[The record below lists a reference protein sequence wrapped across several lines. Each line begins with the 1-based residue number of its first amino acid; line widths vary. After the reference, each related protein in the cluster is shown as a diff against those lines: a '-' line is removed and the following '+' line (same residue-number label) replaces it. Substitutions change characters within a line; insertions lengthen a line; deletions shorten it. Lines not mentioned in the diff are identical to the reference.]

1 MSGFDEV
8 ISKIRCGELILWV
21 GSGFSKSAG
30 YPTGSE
36 LANIIKDKLNPDE
49 KQYFEKK
56 FNLDDVT
63 EEFVQMRSRKEL
75 ISVLDEVFKK
85 EPIDLTLHEMVSKIP
100 QIQTIITTNYDKSFE
115 RAYRN
120 DIFTIISDQEVPASI
135 RNKVNLYKIHGDI
148 DISNSIIITKT
159 DYSDYYKE
167 RKENL
172 VWNEIRSLISKYS
185 ILFIGYSFEDSNVKS
200 MFTEI
205 LGRLGDLHK
214 DYYLITPNLPEHKK
228 RYLLEKYSIHYIK
241 MSAEDAISNIRN
253 EVEINLIMDT
263 EDGYVPHHLV
273 KKIYWE
279 RKIDPD
285 FSIAEEGKLILKDIG
300 VLKGGPRIV
309 WNIFLKAPIEKSSR
323 IKKFED
329 ILSGNIFG
337 KCSISQDD
345 CIINLSAKV
354 GESLLFDPKN
364 GDASDLT
371 VTSIPNGHV
380 SANLLLLKSG
390 LFFNNLKG
398 ERYSSGSVG
407 EIRVFHDVF
416 DLTIKMDTGKTGQG
430 IHFNVHAKNV
440 MEGYHIFNFI
450 NSWIEEDLLQVNFD
464 FLEVPYTLLF
474 SKLFSEKVVQDMKRR
489 YDLYSKLFRIQR
501 EFNVIFGDFTF
512 VTDDD
517 FNTMNEIVFL
527 LDGSQLPQTGK
538 IFSFQGEIVDEEH
551 FLRVLDQGL
560 SNFTYGPLPRN
571 YRLLNTDIVLD
582 CGLNLCNGFIVNKQ
596 EAISKLKQGFKK
608 FNLEVESK
616 TETYSVACWEIL
628 ISKQDEGLI
637 LTNLKNKSAQPDD

>member
-1 MSGFDEV
+1 
-8 ISKIRCGELILWV
+8 
-21 GSGFSKSAG
+21 
-30 YPTGSE
+30 
-36 LANIIKDKLNPDE
+36 
-49 KQYFEKK
+49 
-56 FNLDDVT
+56 
-63 EEFVQMRSRKEL
+63 MRSRKEL
-75 ISVLDEVFKK
+75 ISVLDKVFKK
-85 EPIDLTLHEMVSKIP
+85 EPTNLTLHETVSKIS

-120 DIFTIISDQEVPASI
+120 DIFTIISDKEVPASI

-148 DISNSIIITKT
+148 DVPNSIVITKT

-200 MFTEI
+200 MFEEI

-214 DYYLITPNLPEHKK
+214 DYYLITPNLPDHKK

-263 EDGYVPHHLV
+263 EDGYVPYHLV

-279 RKIDPD
+279 RKIDPN
-285 FSIAEEGKLILKDIG
+285 FSIAEEGRLILKDIG
-300 VLKGGPRIV
+300 VLEGGPRIV
-309 WNIFLKAPIEKSSR
+309 WNISLKAPIEKRSR

-329 ILSGNIFG
+329 ILSGNTFG
-337 KCSISQDD
+337 KCLISQDD
-345 CIINLSAKV
+345 CTINLSAKV

-364 GDASDLT
+364 GNASDLT
-371 VTSIPNGHV
+371 VTSIPNGPV

-398 ERYSSGSVG
+398 ERYSSGSAG

-416 DLTIKMDTGKTGQG
+416 DLTIKMDTRKPGQG
-430 IHFNVHAKNV
+430 VHFNVHAKNV
-440 MEGYHIFNFI
+440 MEGYQIYNFI

-464 FLEVPYTLLF
+464 FLEVPYTLSF
-474 SKLFSEKVVQDMKRR
+474 SKLFPEKVVQDMKRR

-517 FNTMNEIVFL
+517 FNTMNKIIFL
-527 LDGSQLPQTGK
+527 LDGGQLLRTGK
-538 IFSFQGEIVDEEH
+538 IFSIQGEIVDEEH
-551 FLRVLDQGL
+551 FFRALDQEVFD
-560 SNFTYGPLPRN
+560 FTYGPLPLC
-571 YRLLNTDIVLD
+571 YHLLNTDVVLD

-596 EAISKLKQGFKK
+596 EVISKLKQGFKK

-616 TETYSVACWEIL
+616 TGTYSVAYWEIL
-628 ISKQDEGLI
+628 TSKQDEGLV
-637 LTNLKNKSAQPDD
+637 LNNLKNKPEQQHD